1 MDGDTFSKNNTAP
14 SPPRTGS
21 LRAAFLISETASLM
35 RLIAGC
41 ERHPKACRLKRAR
54 NVHFCLL
61 PKDMSVSAS
70 FVRSIFR
77 FLITDPVVV
86 SFAAWV
92 YIPGIPVWEKWQQ
105 LNAVQILHGNIA

>member
-1 MDGDTFSKNNTAP
+1 
-14 SPPRTGS
+14 
-21 LRAAFLISETASLM
+21 
-35 RLIAGC
+35 
-41 ERHPKACRLKRAR
+41 
-54 NVHFCLL
+54 
-61 PKDMSVSAS
+61 MSVSAS

-105 LNAVQILHGNIA
+105 LNAVQILHGNVA